1 MLCFYSC
8 HCEKFD
14 DEANHVYNVR
24 IMSFNWIDV
33 LVLFILAVGAIRGW
47 RAGFIVMVG
56 NIASLVVGVVVTAWI
71 FSLLSSWH
79 LLANWHIGHPIVTV
93 IVFLL
98 ILAVVV
104 KLLRLVVKLLNG
116 IYRIISIIPGMGLLN
131 GALGSVV
138 GLAQGAVVLVLAVY
152 LLLNVVVSSG
162 LITSMTWVPLEEGSL
177 TLPFIERAAY
187 LLPSF
192 GIWV

>member
-1 MLCFYSC
+1 M
-8 HCEKFD
+8 
-14 DEANHVYNVR
+14 A
-24 IMSFNWIDV
+24 FNWIDFIV
-33 LVLFILAVGAIRGW
+33 LAVLAVGAIRGW

-56 NIASLVVGVVVTAWI
+56 NIASLVVGVVATAWI

-79 LLANWHIGHPIVTV
+79 VLANWHLGHPIVTV

-98 ILAVVV
+98 ILAIVVR
-104 KLLRLVVKLLNG
+104 LLRLVVKLLNG

-131 GALGSVV
+131 GALGSVI
-138 GLAQGAVVLVLAVY
+138 GLAQGAVVLVLAMY
-152 LLLNVVVSSG
+152 LFTNVVLASG
-162 LITSMTWVPLEEGSL
+162 LVTSFVWLPLQESSA
-177 TLPFIERAAY
+177 TLPFIVRVSD

>member
-1 MLCFYSC
+1 
-8 HCEKFD
+8 
-14 DEANHVYNVR
+14 
-24 IMSFNWIDV
+24 MSFNWIDV
-33 LVLFILAVGAIRGW
+33 IVLAVLFVGAIRGW

-71 FSLLSSWH
+71 FSMLSSWH
-79 LLANWHIGHPIVTV
+79 VLANWHLGHPVVTV

-98 ILAVVV
+98 ILAIVV

-131 GALGSVV
+131 GALGSVI
-138 GLAQGAVVLVLAVY
+138 GLAQGAVVLVLATY
-152 LLLNVVVSSG
+152 LLLNVVLASG
-162 LITSMTWVPLEEGSL
+162 LITSMTWVPLEEGSA
-177 TLPFIERAAY
+177 TLPILERVADM
-187 LLPSF
+187 LPSF